1 MGATQFGATAVPT
14 PKASGHRR
22 SENLALLFQEIL
34 TTIVRLR
41 SNRQNVSNAEVFR
54 NQMQAYVKQVER
66 EGITKGYVPEDVR
79 LATFAVVAFLDESIL
94 NSANPAFSDWARM
107 PLQEEMFGY
116 HVAGEAFFE
125 NLERFLTRG
134 DSHDVADL
142 LEVYALCLLL
152 GYKGKYG
159 LTGPGS
165 TRSVLDSVV
174 SKIRRI
180 RGGLG
185 GLSPAWAIPEGAV
198 VTGSPHGGNRPFLF
212 AAAASVLL
220 ALLLYIGFQ
229 VLLGAGASTLHEI
242 AARGI

>member
-1 MGATQFGATAVPT
+1 LV
-14 PKASGHRR
+14 
-22 SENLALLFQEIL
+22 FQEIL

-41 SNRQNVSNAEVFR
+41 SNRQTVSNAQAFR

-66 EGITKGYVPEDVR
+66 DGITKGYTPEDVR

-94 NSANPAFSDWARM
+94 NSSNPAFSDWARM
-107 PLQEEMFGY
+107 PMQEEMFGY

-125 NLERFLTRG
+125 NLERLLTRS

-159 LTGPGS
+159 LTGPGG
-165 TRSVLDSVV
+165 TRPVLDSVV
-174 SKIRRI
+174 NKIRRI
-180 RGGLG
+180 RGGQG
-185 GLSPAWAIPEGAV
+185 GLSPGWAIPEGGV
-198 VTGSPHGGNRPFLF
+198 VKGTPDAGGRRFLF
-212 AAAASVLL
+212 MAAACVLL

-229 VLLGAGASTLHEI
+229 VLLSSGVSTLGEM
-242 AARGI
+242 ARGI

>member
-1 MGATQFGATAVPT
+1 MGATQFGATVRAPQA
-14 PKASGHRR
+14 PGHRR
-22 SENLALLFQEIL
+22 SENLALVFQEVL

-41 SNRQNVSNAEVFR
+41 LNRQTVSNAQAFR
-54 NQMQAYVKQVER
+54 SQVQAYLKQVER
-66 EGITKGYVPEDVR
+66 DAMTKGYAPEDVR

-94 NSANPAFSDWARM
+94 NSSNPAFADWARM
-107 PLQEEMFGY
+107 PMQEEMFGY

-125 NLERFLTRG
+125 NLERLLTRS
-134 DSHDVADL
+134 DSHEVADL

-165 TRSVLDSVV
+165 TRPVLDSVV

-198 VTGSPHGGNRPFLF
+198 VKGIPDAGSRRFLF
-212 AAAASVLL
+212 VAAASVLL
-220 ALLLYIGFQ
+220 AFLLYIAFH
-229 VLLGAGASTLHEI
+229 VLLGAGVSTLHEI
-242 AARGI
+242 ARGI

>member
-1 MGATQFGATAVPT
+1 MGATQFGT
-14 PKASGHRR
+14 PVRTPQPPGHRR
-22 SENLALLFQEIL
+22 SENLALVFQEIL

-41 SNRQNVSNAEVFR
+41 SNRQTVSNAQAFR

-66 EGITKGYVPEDVR
+66 DGITKGYAPEDVR

-94 NSANPAFSDWARM
+94 NSSNPAFADWARM
-107 PLQEEMFGY
+107 PMQEEMFGY

-125 NLERFLTRG
+125 HLERLLTRS

-159 LTGPGS
+159 LTGPGG
-165 TRSVLDSVV
+165 TRPVLDSVI

-180 RGGLG
+180 RGGLA

-198 VTGSPHGGNRPFLF
+198 VQGTADAGSRWFLF
-212 AAAASVLL
+212 AAAGCVLL

-229 VLLGAGASTLHEI
+229 ILLGAGASTLHEI